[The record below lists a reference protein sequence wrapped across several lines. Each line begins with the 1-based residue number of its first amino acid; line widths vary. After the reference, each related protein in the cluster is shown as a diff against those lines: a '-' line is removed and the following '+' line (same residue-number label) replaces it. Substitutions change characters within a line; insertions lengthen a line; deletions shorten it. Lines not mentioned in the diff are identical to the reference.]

1 MRPARDLRNAG
12 DPVAGVSVVR
22 PLGGSQAC
30 RPRQSE
36 RSVSAI
42 TPSLLG
48 RADDEVAVGSRWWGL
63 AGATFLG
70 LALVVFAIVI
80 HFAAG
85 PAAVAI
91 GAPAPH
97 PQVAADANTS
107 VRATVTNPRSQQH
120 LVLLSDNPVLVNLLR
135 ARIAADDLV
144 KIDAGALAA
153 PLTFEVILVPPND
166 NLATLAA
173 GLTEYQAQ
181 CVSSSCPAMSV
192 LDLRSKPTAR

>member
-1 MRPARDLRNAG
+1 
-12 DPVAGVSVVR
+12 
-22 PLGGSQAC
+22 
-30 RPRQSE
+30 
-36 RSVSAI
+36 VSAI

-70 LALVVFAIVI
+70 LALVAFAIVI

-85 PAAVAI
+85 PAGVAI
-91 GAPAPH
+91 GAPVPH
-97 PQVAADANTS
+97 RQVAAEANTS
-107 VRATVTNPRSQQH
+107 VRATVANPRSRQH
-120 LVLLSDNPVLVNLLR
+120 FVLLSDNPVLVELLR

-144 KIDAGALAA
+144 KIEAGALAA

-166 NLATLAA
+166 SLATLAA

-181 CVSSSCPAMSV
+181 CVNSSCPAMSV